1 MEEYK
6 DYLPQSIEGKTIL
19 ITGGTTGIGRAAAVL
34 LAKLGARVMVF
45 GRYEKEL
52 QDALKDIRK
61 EAQHEVYG
69 FTADL
74 ALEENINRVFEEAD
88 KEFEK
93 LDVLINNAAI
103 GYGSVTDGTYKD
115 WEFVVKTNL
124 VGYMAC
130 THEAVKRMKV
140 QGEGHIINIGSLS
153 AERREEGSSV
163 YVATKSGIRGLSASL
178 RKQVNPLGV
187 KVSLIEPGAV
197 DTDMQKKSTE
207 EKQEKVQSLEMLTAN
222 DIAMSI
228 LYTLSQPKRCDII
241 ELKIR
246 PHLQKI

>member
-1 MEEYK
+1 MEEYN
-6 DYLPQSIEGKTIL
+6 DYLPQNVEGKTIL

-34 LAKLGARVMVF
+34 LAKLGAKVMIF
-45 GRYEKEL
+45 GRYGQEL
-52 QDALKDIRK
+52 NDALKDIRESAK
-61 EAQHEVYG
+61 YEAYG
-69 FTADL
+69 FTADV
-74 ALEENINRVFEEAD
+74 ALEEDVNRVFEEVD
-88 KEFEK
+88 KSFEK
-93 LDVLINNAAI
+93 LDVLINNAAL

-115 WEFVVKTNL
+115 WEYVVKTNL
-124 VGYMAC
+124 VGFMAC
-130 THEAVKRMKV
+130 AHEAVKRMKV

-178 RKQVNPLGV
+178 RKQVNPMGI
-187 KVSLIEPGAV
+187 KVSLIEPGSV

-207 EKQEKVQSLEMLTAN
+207 EKRDKVKKLEMLTAD

-228 LYTLSQPKRCDII
+228 LYTLCQPKRCDVI